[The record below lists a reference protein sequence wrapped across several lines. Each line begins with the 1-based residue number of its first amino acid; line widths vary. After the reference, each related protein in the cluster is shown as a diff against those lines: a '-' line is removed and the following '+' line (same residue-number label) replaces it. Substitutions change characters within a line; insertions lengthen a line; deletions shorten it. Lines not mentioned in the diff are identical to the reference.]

1 MNENIL
7 YLVHMTDNNITKCL
21 RKSNEDDQF
30 PGVYFSLITKYNI
43 KNERLFP
50 AKNCL
55 IFSKKLL
62 EQQNYH
68 INFVD
73 YNGFINESNTYYP
86 WELDR
91 VVKKLKSHKGD
102 FVNEVVFHDN
112 ISLDYLCLKITLN
125 DISSNI
131 TNLNELILP
140 KHEIYNDIK
149 PNKHI
154 LPFYCYAKEQD
165 YTGINPQKKSSDVF
179 YKKMAIMCNIDT
191 KLRTD
196 EIIIKINEKMDE
208 LNNNREKQKIK
219 AFKFLVESDKIKKSR
234 SSAKKSRSSAKKNRS
249 SAKTI

>member
-7 YLVHMTDNNITKCL
+7 YLVYMTDNNITKCL
-21 RKSNEDDQF
+21 RKSTEEDQF
-30 PGVYFSLITKYNI
+30 PGVYFSLITKYNL
-43 KNERLFP
+43 KYERLFP

-73 YNGFINESNTYYP
+73 YNGFINESNTYFP
-86 WELDR
+86 WELDK

-102 FVNEVVFHDN
+102 FANEVIFHDN

-131 TNLNELILP
+131 ANINELILP
-140 KHEIYNDIK
+140 KYEMYNDTK
-149 PNKHI
+149 SNKDI
-154 LPFYCYAKEQD
+154 LPFYCYAKENE
-165 YTGINPQKKSSDVF
+165 YTGINPKKLSSNSF

-191 KLRTD
+191 KLTRD
-196 EIIIKINEKMDE
+196 EIIQKINEKIDE
-208 LNNNREKQKIK
+208 FNNNREKQKLK
-219 AFKFLVESDKIKKSR
+219 AFKFLIQSSKSKSSTKIR
-234 SSAKKSRSSAKKNRS
+234 
-249 SAKTI
+249 TI